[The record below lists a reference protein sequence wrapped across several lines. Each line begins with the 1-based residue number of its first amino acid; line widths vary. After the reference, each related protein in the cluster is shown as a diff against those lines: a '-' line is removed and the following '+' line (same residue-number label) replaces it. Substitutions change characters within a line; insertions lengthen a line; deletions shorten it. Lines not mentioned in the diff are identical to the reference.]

1 MFDISLKC
9 QWEVGCGAGGLKV
22 GPVIKFIRS
31 DRLPMRE
38 RDICCYGQNP
48 LLQHYHH
55 SLLGSMRSTRIIEDI
70 CIFTPSPPTTWDQ
83 NHWTL
88 SYLNW
93 NWFPFLQEFWLWTFS
108 GGAVLMSEPSLI
120 PRGKKI
126 STRTGKIYYYQNT
139 LSPTQWNIS

>member
-1 MFDISLKC
+1 MP
-9 QWEVGCGAGGLKV
+9 VGGLV
-22 GPVIKFIRS
+22 GAVHS
-31 DRLPMRE
+31 RLDQLSNSLDQIGFYFSEIFVVMDKTHCGIIQQ
-38 RDICCYGQNP
+38 RDTT
-48 LLQHYHH
+48 QHTRARQ
-55 SLLGSMRSTRIIEDI
+55 SCSMRSPHIIEDI
-70 CIFTPSPPTTWDQ
+70 CIFIPAQPATLRS

-93 NWFPFLQEFWLWTFS
+93 NWFPFLQEFSLWTFS

-139 LSPTQWNIS
+139 LSSTHWNI

>member
-48 LLQHYHH
+48 LLRHYHH

-70 CIFTPSPPTTWDQ
+70 CIFTPSPPTTDYLRSESLNSLLSKLKLISLSSGILVVNVQWRGRAYVGTLFDSSRQKNINQ
-83 NHWTL
+83 N
-88 SYLNW
+88 
-93 NWFPFLQEFWLWTFS
+93 
-108 GGAVLMSEPSLI
+108 
-120 PRGKKI
+120 R
-126 STRTGKIYYYQNT
+126 
-139 LSPTQWNIS
+139 